1 MALAKAGFTL
11 GVKPVSALRPHEET
25 IPSHVQGLA
34 AEMKRDG
41 VQRDPIIIDLE
52 SLTVLDGMH
61 RLAAFISLGVE
72 NAVCCSVDYASS
84 AVKLGRWA
92 RVYTLPIGFPLPE
105 ILRRSGLTRRSTLA
119 QAFDALEGRDTG
131 LALLTPNSAFLPEG
145 TLDLGPAM
153 ETVSDFDRMGEADG
167 WKREF
172 VPEDDVDVPLQS
184 DRNIVLLVRKL
195 RKDDVMNSAK
205 SGRLFP
211 CKTSM
216 HVIDPRP
223 VAVDFPMSEL
233 GGATSASLRRRLE
246 GRHEQLLP
254 PGSLYEG
261 RRYKERLL
269 LLNQE

>member
-25 IPSHVQGLA
+25 IPSHVKGLA
-34 AEMKRDG
+34 TEMERDG
-41 VQRDPIIIDLE
+41 VQKDPIIIDLE

-92 RVYTLPIGFPLPE
+92 RVYTLPAGFPLPE
-105 ILRRSGLTRRSTLA
+105 ILTRSGLTRRSTLA
-119 QAFDALEGRDTG
+119 QAFDALEGRDSG
-131 LALLTPNSAFLPEG
+131 LALLTQNFAYLPEG
-145 TLDLGPAM
+145 SLDLGLAM
-153 ETVSDFDRMGEADG
+153 ETMTDFDRIAETSG

-184 DRNIVLLVRKL
+184 DRSMVLLVRKL
-195 RKDDVMNSAK
+195 RKDDVVNSAK

-223 VAVDFPMSEL
+223 VAVNFPMSEL
-233 GGATSASLRRRLE
+233 NGASSASLRRRLE

-269 LLNQE
+269 VLSPD

>member
-11 GVKPVSALRPHEET
+11 GVKAVNALRPHEET
-25 IPSHVQGLA
+25 IPSHVQGLTE
-34 AEMKRDG
+34 EMKRDG
-41 VQRDPIIIDLE
+41 VQKDPIIIDLE
-52 SLTVLDGMH
+52 TLTVLDGMH

-72 NAVCCSVDYASS
+72 NAVCCSVDYASP
-84 AVKLGRWA
+84 AVKLKRWA
-92 RVYTLPIGFPLPE
+92 RVYTLPIGFTLPE
-105 ILRRSGLTRRSTLA
+105 ILKRCGLTRRSTLA
-119 QAFDALEGRDTG
+119 QAFDALEGRESG
-131 LALLTPNSAFLPEG
+131 LALLTPGSAYLPQG
-145 TLDLGPAM
+145 SLDLGVAM
-153 ETVSDFDRMGEADG
+153 ETMNDFDRTAMERG

-195 RKDDVMNSAK
+195 RKDDVVNSAR

-223 VAVDFPMSEL
+223 VAVNFPMSEL
-233 GGATSASLRRRLE
+233 DGATSASLRSRLE

-254 PGSLYEG
+254 PGSMYEG

-269 LLNQE
+269 LLNQD

>member
-25 IPSHVQGLA
+25 IASHVKWLA

-41 VQRDPIIIDLE
+41 VQKDPLIIDTE

-72 NAVCCSVDYASS
+72 NAVCCSVDYASP
-84 AVKLGRWA
+84 AVRLGRWA
-92 RVYTLPIGFPLPE
+92 RVYTLPNGVSFLE
-105 ILRRSGLTRRSTLA
+105 ILRQSGLTLRSTLA

-131 LALLTPNSAFLPEG
+131 LAVLTPSSAYLPEG
-145 TLDLGPAM
+145 NLDLGLAM
-153 ETVSDFDRMGEADG
+153 ETIDGFDRMAEEGG
-167 WKREF
+167 WKRDF

-195 RKDDVMNSAK
+195 RKDDVVNSAK

-223 VAVDFPMSEL
+223 VAVDFPMADL
-233 GGATSASLRRRLE
+233 GGATSASLRKRLE
-246 GRHEQLLP
+246 GRHEQVLP

>member
-25 IPSHVQGLA
+25 IASHVKGLS

-41 VQRDPIIIDLE
+41 VQKDPIIIDIE

-61 RLAAFISLGVE
+61 RLAAFISLEVE
-72 NAVCCSVDYASS
+72 NAVCCSVDYAST
-84 AVKLGRWA
+84 AVRLGRWA
-92 RVYTLPIGFPLPE
+92 RVYTLPNVVSLPE
-105 ILRRSGLTRRSTLA
+105 ILRQSELTLRSTLA
-119 QAFDALEGRDTG
+119 QAFDALEGRDKG
-131 LALLTPNSAFLPEG
+131 LALLTPSSAYLPEG
-145 TLDLGPAM
+145 SMDLGLAM
-153 ETVSDFDRMGEADG
+153 ETIGGFDRMAEEGG

-195 RKDDVMNSAK
+195 RKDDVVNSAK

-223 VAVDFPMSEL
+223 VAVNFPIADL
-233 GGATSASLRRRLE
+233 DGATSASLRKRLE
-246 GRHEQLLP
+246 GRHEQVLP
-254 PGSLYEG
+254 PGSIYEG
-261 RRYKERLL
+261 RRYKESLL
-269 LLNQE
+269 LLNQD